1 MKNYRLISL
10 LPIFAKIF
18 ERIIYYRIFEY
29 LIKNDQIAEKL
40 SGFQPGDSCINQ
52 LLSITH
58 DIYKSLDHGFE
69 VEGMF
74 LDISKA
80 IDKVWHAGL
89 I

>member
-29 LIKNDQIAEKL
+29 QIAEKL

-52 LLSITH
+52 LLSVTH

-69 VEGMF
+69 VEGVF